1 VRHGSWGSRRGTKRR
16 QAVFKSFAAVAT
28 FCNDIVLPHLELM
41 LEPLHRSEMK
51 AKNEVEAPALMLKKR
66 PTEDTISEEAQL
78 AKDLMHVMGGA
89 LRLTGYVLG
98 KLCCGQNKG
107 LRQTARK

>member
-1 VRHGSWGSRRGTKRR
+1 
-16 QAVFKSFAAVAT
+16 
-28 FCNDIVLPHLELM
+28 M